1 MWTLAL
7 LTVLPIRC
15 ALLSSPVM
23 EEPAPP
29 HTVKAAGS
37 YLMRSFHIPD
47 SAVGKQVFSDIQ
59 ASRLDPDGRF
69 MRLRSALL
77 RPQRSGTSWAWMTSS
92 TTCSWIVRLMKHG

>member
-7 LTVLPIRC
+7 LIVLPIRC

-37 YLMRSFHIPD
+37 YLMRSFPISD
-47 SAVGKQVFSDIQ
+47 SSVGKQVFSAIQ
-59 ASRLDPDGRF
+59 DHPQAGR
-69 MRLRSALL
+69 A
-77 RPQRSGTSWAWMTSS
+77 
-92 TTCSWIVRLMKHG
+92 